1 LTVLVDF
8 EKLEELAKEYVE
20 SKKHKGE
27 SEATNASLKLI
38 DQISS
43 TDFAFPLKKE
53 AIESNGTTT
62 YVYINNNTY
71 PNLIEFVAQ
80 ILHLTIPIMINNAK
94 FGPGEIIV
102 NKDKEKEAKQDL
114 LSSVKELQKLISGKR
129 NKLFEI

>member
-1 LTVLVDF
+1 MTVLADF
-8 EKLEELAKEYVE
+8 EKLEELAKEYLE
-20 SKKHKGE
+20 SKKHKVE
-27 SEATNASLKLI
+27 SEAKDASLKLI

-43 TDFAFPLKKE
+43 ADFAFPLKKE

-102 NKDKEKEAKQDL
+102 NKDNEKEAKQDL
-114 LSSVKELQKLISGKR
+114 LS
-129 NKLFEI
+129 

>member
-1 LTVLVDF
+1 MVDF
-8 EKLEELAKEYVE
+8 DKLEELAKEYVE
-20 SKKHKGE
+20 SKKRKGE

-80 ILHLTIPIMINNAK
+80 ILHLTIHIMINNAK

-129 NKLFEI
+129 NKLSEI

>member
-20 SKKHKGE
+20 SKKRKRE

-102 NKDKEKEAKQDL
+102 HNDIEKEAKQELD
-114 LSSVKELQKLISGKR
+114 SSVKELQKLISGKK
-129 NKLFEI
+129 NKFFAI